1 MSKRWWIVFGI
12 ALGLGCASI
21 IVGIRLSGVSSFLE
35 NMLPGA
41 GVSLIVFAIAV
52 LLIEGSVMTRESRVR
67 RVASMVSREV
77 AKLNEEIG
85 ITLVREIGEYLA
97 SGLGSKIDLYGEERQ
112 DWKAFK
118 RLLRE
123 VFKDVREVSA
133 RGLQES
139 GLISEQDYLIYIG
152 SVSRFVERVGSA
164 MGNHLEVHAELVDL
178 IERQRE
184 LNSRIQEA
192 NRNIGIW
199 DEKIRCVRLA
209 EIGEAIID
217 VIEAC
222 PRIKV

>member
-133 RGLQES
+133 TGLQES